1 MVVSSLQIDNFRNLR
16 KLSLPCSAGIN
27 LVIGENAS
35 GKTSLLEALYFLG
48 RARSFRTNQIR
59 ELIHISEA
67 SFRIVASMIE
77 DQRRIPV
84 GIERSIQD
92 LSARIDGVPA
102 RSLAE
107 LASHMPVLLLNLNS
121 HQLLEGGPQQRRR
134 FMDWGLFHIEQE
146 FLDTWRDYGTA
157 LRHRNAAL
165 RTHSTN
171 RSIDAWD
178 RELVR
183 AAETLDRLRRTF
195 CRSLESTLSPLTTMM
210 LGDMSLTM
218 EYHRGWPQ
226 NQKLMESLRSGR
238 EQDCKYGF
246 TRPGPHRADFVLRI
260 NGRTVSESLSRGQQK
275 LLIIAL
281 VLAQARLYQLHQGR
295 PCILLI
301 DDLPAELDHRHRAKA
316 MACLAEV
323 DAQLF
328 ITAIEA
334 ESLDIRAWSSQQVLK
349 LDRGRVVDTCTS

>member
-16 KLSLPCSAGIN
+16 KLSLACSSGIN
-27 LVIGENAS
+27 LIIGENAS

-59 ELIHISEA
+59 ELIQLPEA
-67 SFRIVASMIE
+67 SFRIVATMTE
-77 DQRRIPV
+77 GERRLPV
-84 GIERSIQD
+84 GIERGIQD
-92 LSARIDGVPA
+92 FTARIDGVPA

-107 LASHMPVLLLNLNS
+107 LVSYVPVLLLNLDS

-134 FMDWGLFHIEQE
+134 FMDWGLFHTEQE
-146 FLDTWRDYGTA
+146 FLDAWKSYGTA
-157 LRHRNAAL
+157 LRNRNAAL
-165 RTHSTN
+165 RTYSTD

-195 CRSLESTLSPLTTMM
+195 CRSLEATVMPLATLM
-210 LGDMSLTM
+210 LGDMSLTVD
-218 EYHRGWPQ
+218 YHRGWSQ
-226 NQKLMESLRSGR
+226 NQGLMESLHNSR

-260 NGRTVSESLSRGQQK
+260 NARSVSESLSRGQQK

-281 VLAQARLYQLHQGR
+281 VLAQARLYQRHQGR

-301 DDLPAELDHRHRAKA
+301 DDLPAELDRRHRAKA
-316 MACLAEV
+316 MACLAEI

-334 ESLDIRAWSSQQVLK
+334 GSLDMTDWSSQQIFK
-349 LDRGRVVDTCTS
+349 LDRGRLVDTCTS